1 MNKAFN
7 FLASPVLMV
16 ICLSF
21 FAISMAVATFIEAIH
36 GTDVARQFIYN
47 VTWFELLIFI
57 GATNLL
63 LSIFSR
69 KLYKKEK
76 LTVFVFHIAM
86 VVIIL
91 GAAITRYTSYEGTM
105 YIREGKTSNSLVRLD
120 KSIHQLPFSVYLND
134 FVIEYYPGSKN
145 PSGFESRVTLID
157 TVKNIS
163 REQRIYMNNILKHR
177 GYRFYQNSYTEDQK
191 TTILTVSKDALGTGV
206 SYAGYSLL
214 ALGMILSLFN
224 RNSRFSS
231 LIRNKTAMS
240 VILIVSSLFSLN
252 AQESDSVPVI
262 PLSHTN
268 NFGNILVRD
277 YQGRTK
283 PISTLVSDMLRKI
296 SKKDEFKGQN
306 ASQVFLGAMAFPD
319 KWDDVKLIYAG
330 TNIKESLGLTDKYA
344 SLIECYKGGGT
355 FISTRDAHIAY
366 QKPPG
371 NRTKTENSLIKF
383 DERLNITYHW
393 FMGNMLNI
401 FPDKTSENEEWL
413 NPASIRGKVK
423 TADSIFVEGVISL
436 YLSEVQK
443 SVETGDWT
451 TPDEIVSG
459 IIKYQRT
466 MGTNLPSESKVKLEQ
481 WYYKSGVFKRS
492 AYLYL
497 LFGLLLLII
506 QMLAVF
512 RNKPAPYFLTMI
524 LSGGLIGVL
533 LMHSAG
539 LAIRWYISGHAPWSN
554 SYETMIFISWS
565 SVIAGSIF
573 IKRNT
578 LAFSISAI
586 MAAIFLVV
594 ANMSWM
600 DPQITNLVPVLR
612 SVWLVIHVAVITSS
626 YGFLGIGALMALS
639 NLLAMSV
646 QTAKNKQFSN
656 EMINNLTRIIEIT
669 LTIGLYLLTIGTFL
683 GAVWANVSWGRYW
696 AWDPK
701 ETWALI
707 TVIIYAIVLHFRIVP
722 KFKSRLLFNIS
733 ALIAYASVLMTY
745 FGVNFYLA
753 GLHSYAQ
760 GDPAPIPKGVYYSL
774 GMIILLCLIAIFNQR
789 RLKVAK

>member
-1 MNKAFN
+1 MNKTFN
-7 FLASPVLMV
+7 ILASPALMV
-16 ICLSF
+16 FSLSV
-21 FAISMAVATFIEAIH
+21 FAIAMAFATFIEAIH
-36 GTDVARQFIYN
+36 GTDVARKVVYN
-47 VTWFELLIFI
+47 ATWFELVIFI

-63 LSIFSR
+63 LSIISR
-69 KLYKKEK
+69 QLYKKEK
-76 LTVFVFHIAM
+76 FTVFIFHVAM

-91 GAAITRYTSYEGTM
+91 GAAITRYVSYEGTM
-105 YIREGKTSNSLVRLD
+105 YIQEGKSSNSLVRLD
-120 KSIHQLPFSVYLND
+120 KSLHLLPFSVHLND
-134 FVIEYYPGSKN
+134 FVIEYYPGSTN

-157 TVKNIS
+157 AEKGVN
-163 REQRIYMNNILKHR
+163 RDQRIYMNNILKHR
-177 GYRFYQNSYTEDQK
+177 GYRFYQNSYSEDQK
-191 TTILTVSKDALGTGV
+191 TTILSVSKDALGTSI
-206 SYAGYSLL
+206 SYIGYSLL
-214 ALGMILSLFN
+214 ALGMILSLVN
-224 RNSRFSS
+224 RKSRFRS
-231 LIRNKTAMS
+231 LIRNRASTIG
-240 VILIVSSLFSLN
+240 ILLLSSLFNLN
-252 AQESDSVPVI
+252 AQQNDSI
-262 PLSHTN
+262 PIIPRSHATH
-268 NFGNILVRD
+268 FGNILVRD

-283 PISTLVSDMLRKI
+283 PVNTLVSDMLRKVN
-296 SKKDEFKGQN
+296 KNNEFQGQN
-306 ASQVFLGAMAFPD
+306 AAQVFLGILAFPD
-319 KWDDVKLIYAG
+319 KWDDVQLIYAG
-330 TNIKESLGLTDKYA
+330 TNVKESLELSNKHV
-344 SLIECYKGGGT
+344 SLYESYRGAGS
-355 FISTRDAHIAY
+355 FVSTGDAQIAY
-366 QKPPG
+366 HKPPG
-371 NRTKTENSLIKF
+371 KRTKTENLLIKF

-401 FPDKTSENEEWL
+401 FPDKASENEVWL
-413 NPASIRGKVK
+413 NPTSIKGKVK
-423 TADSIFVEGVISL
+423 TADSVFVEGVISL
-436 YLSEVQK
+436 YLSEIHK
-443 SVETGDWT
+443 SVESGDWT

-466 MGTNLPSESKVKLEQ
+466 IGTNLPSEKKVKLEQ
-481 WYYKSGVFKRS
+481 WYYKSGIFKRS
-492 AYLYL
+492 AYFYL
-497 LFGLLLLII
+497 LFGLMLLII
-506 QMLAVF
+506 QLLAVF
-512 RNKPAPYFLTMI
+512 RNRKAPDLLNMI

-533 LMHSAG
+533 LLHSSG

-573 IKRNT
+573 IRRNT

-594 ANMSWM
+594 ANLSWM

-626 YGFLGIGALMALS
+626 YGFLGIGALMAVI
-639 NLLAMSV
+639 NLLTMSM
-646 QTAKNKQFSN
+646 QSAKNKQNSA
-656 EMINNLTRIIEIT
+656 EMVNNLTRIIEIT

-722 KFKSRLLFNIS
+722 KLQSKLLFNVS

-760 GDPAPIPKGVYYSL
+760 GDPAPIPNGVYYTL
-774 GMIILLCLIAIFNQR
+774 CAIILLCLAAMVNQR
-789 RLKVAK
+789 RLKAIK